1 MTHHYSHVDEGEK
14 RVAATRVFD
23 VITGG
28 KGGIQ
33 GGPPPRRMTRR
44 SVRTQKT
51 PRARG
56 LRSEVPP
63 GFEPGMV
70 VLLTTR
76 GWYRNKVLETLAKGF
91 RAARQRLTGV
101 AELNDE
107 VIDEALRDVRLSL
120 LEGDVEFRV
129 VKRFLERVKEQARGK
144 QVELR
149 AKSAEY
155 GTKSI
160 TPEQAFIAI
169 CQDELVKMMGPV
181 ETELKWAKKGPTG
194 IMMCGLQGSGKTTT
208 VGKLA
213 RWLEKTHKKKPML
226 VAADIYRPAAVEQ
239 LKTLGRQLDMPVYS
253 AEGKDPVTICRE
265 ANNEAAAQ
273 GCDVVIF
280 DTAGRL
286 AIDEPLMQ
294 ELDDINKAVTPANIF
309 LVLDAMT
316 GQDAVNVAE
325 TFNKRLDIDGV
336 IMTKL
341 DGDARG
347 GAALSV
353 KEITGKPIKFL
364 GIGEQLDKLEE
375 FRPEGLASRIL
386 GMGDIVGLV
395 KDFEQ
400 VVDAEKAEEDAL
412 RMLKG
417 KFDMQDFLEQ
427 IRLIQKMGSLKD
439 LFEKLPFF
447 GGGLPEGVNLD
458 DRELVKIEAMISSMT
473 YEERLN
479 PQVFVATSWEDYSTT
494 AGRQAKRRRA
504 DFHPGRVKRIS
515 KGSGRTETEVKEL
528 LQKFAQMRQMM
539 VQLGASTGLMGKI
552 PGMKQFGQM
561 KKLANMDINALMAA
575 GGGMPDMSALG
586 AGGGMPNIPG
596 MPGMPGNVPGM
607 PKGFTPPGTK
617 GAAVG
622 VQAARERQKSR
633 DKRKAEKAAR
643 KKNRR

>member
-1 MTHHYSHVDEGEK
+1 
-14 RVAATRVFD
+14 
-23 VITGG
+23 
-28 KGGIQ
+28 
-33 GGPPPRRMTRR
+33 
-44 SVRTQKT
+44 
-51 PRARG
+51 
-56 LRSEVPP
+56 
-63 GFEPGMV
+63 
-70 VLLTTR
+70 
-76 GWYRNKVLETLAKGF
+76 VLETLAKGF

-101 AELNDE
+101 AELTDD

-144 QVELR
+144 QVELK
-149 AKSAEY
+149 AKSQEY
-155 GTKSI
+155 GTRTI
-160 TPEQAFIAI
+160 TPEQAFISI

-181 ETELKWAKKGPTG
+181 QTELKWAKKGPTG
-194 IMMCGLQGSGKTTT
+194 IMVCGLQGSGKTTT

-213 RWLEKTHKKKPML
+213 RHLEKAHKKKPML

-253 AEGKDPVTICRE
+253 AEGKDPVAICRE
-265 ANNEAAAQ
+265 ANDQAAAK

-294 ELDDINKAVTPANIF
+294 ELEDIDKAVTPANIF

-316 GQDAVNVAE
+316 GQDAVNVAD
-325 TFNKRLDIDGV
+325 TFNKRLNLDGV

-447 GGGLPEGVNLD
+447 NGGLPEGVNLD
-458 DRELVKIEAMISSMT
+458 DKELVKIEAMISSMT
-473 YEERLN
+473 IEERTN
-479 PQVFVATSWEDYSTT
+479 PQVFVTTSWEDFATT
-494 AGRQAKRRRA
+494 SGKQAKRRRA
-504 DFHPGRVKRIS
+504 DFDVSRVKRIS
-515 KGSGRTETEVKEL
+515 KGSGRGEQEVRDL

-552 PGMKQFGQM
+552 PGFKQFSQM
-561 KKLANMDINALMAA
+561 KKLANMDINALMSA
-575 GGGMPDMSALG
+575 GGGLPPGLEGMG
-586 AGGGMPNIPG
+586 GGGMPNMPQMPGVPVGNIPG
-596 MPGMPGNVPGM
+596 L
-607 PKGFTPPGTK
+607 PKGYTPPGTK
-617 GAAVG
+617 SLVG
-622 VQAARERQKSR
+622 GQRHNDKQKAR

>member
-1 MTHHYSHVDEGEK
+1 
-14 RVAATRVFD
+14 
-23 VITGG
+23 
-28 KGGIQ
+28 
-33 GGPPPRRMTRR
+33 
-44 SVRTQKT
+44 
-51 PRARG
+51 
-56 LRSEVPP
+56 
-63 GFEPGMV
+63 
-70 VLLTTR
+70 
-76 GWYRNKVLETLAKGF
+76 VLETLAKGF

-101 AELNDE
+101 AELTDD

-144 QVELR
+144 QVELK
-149 AKSAEY
+149 AKSQEY
-155 GTKSI
+155 GTRTI
-160 TPEQAFIAI
+160 TPEQAFISI

-181 ETELKWAKKGPTG
+181 QTELKWAKKGPTG
-194 IMMCGLQGSGKTTT
+194 IMVCGLQGSGKTTT

-213 RWLEKTHKKKPML
+213 RHLEKAHKKKPML

-253 AEGKDPVTICRE
+253 AEGKDPVAICRE
-265 ANNEAAAQ
+265 ANDQAAAK

-294 ELDDINKAVTPANIF
+294 ELEDIDKAVTPANIF

-316 GQDAVNVAE
+316 GQDAVNVAD
-325 TFNKRLDIDGV
+325 TFNKRLSLDGV

-447 GGGLPEGVNLD
+447 NGGLPEGVNLD
-458 DRELVKIEAMISSMT
+458 DKELVKIEAMISSMT
-473 YEERLN
+473 IEERTN
-479 PQVFVATSWEDYSTT
+479 PQVFVTTSWEDFATT
-494 AGRQAKRRRA
+494 SGKQAKRRRA
-504 DFHPGRVKRIS
+504 DFDVSRVKRIS
-515 KGSGRTETEVKEL
+515 KGSGRGEQEVRDL

-552 PGMKQFGQM
+552 PGFKQFSQM
-561 KKLANMDINALMAA
+561 KKLANMDINALMSA
-575 GGGMPDMSALG
+575 GGGLPPGLEG
-586 AGGGMPNIPG
+586 IGGGGMPNMPQMPGVPVGNIPG
-596 MPGMPGNVPGM
+596 L
-607 PKGFTPPGTK
+607 PKGYTPPGTK
-617 GAAVG
+617 SLVG
-622 VQAARERQKSR
+622 GQRHNDKQKAR

>member
-1 MTHHYSHVDEGEK
+1 
-14 RVAATRVFD
+14 
-23 VITGG
+23 
-28 KGGIQ
+28 
-33 GGPPPRRMTRR
+33 
-44 SVRTQKT
+44 
-51 PRARG
+51 
-56 LRSEVPP
+56 
-63 GFEPGMV
+63 
-70 VLLTTR
+70 
-76 GWYRNKVLETLAKGF
+76 VLETLAKGF
-91 RAARQRLTGV
+91 RAARERLTGV
-101 AELNDE
+101 AELTDE
-107 VIDEALRDVRLSL
+107 VIEDALRDVRLSL

-129 VKRFLERVKEQARGK
+129 VKRFLERVKEAARGK

-149 AKSAEY
+149 AKSKDY
-155 GTKSI
+155 GARSI
-160 TPEQAFIAI
+160 TPDQAFIAI
-169 CQDELVKMMGPV
+169 CQDELIKMMGPV
-181 ETELKWAKKGPTG
+181 DTELRWAKKGPTG
-194 IMMCGLQGSGKTTT
+194 IMMVGLQGSGKTTS

-213 RWLEKTHKKKPML
+213 RWLEKTRDKKPLL
-226 VAADIYRPAAVEQ
+226 VAADIYRPAAIDQ
-239 LKTLGRQLDMPVYS
+239 LQTLGRQLGMPVFTL
-253 AEGKDPVTICRE
+253 EGKDPVTICRE
-265 ANNEAAAQ
+265 AATRAAQ
-273 GCDVVIF
+273 DGCDVIIY

-294 ELDDINKAVTPANIF
+294 ELEDIDKAATPANIF

-325 TFNKRLDIDGV
+325 TFNQRLNLDGV

-364 GIGEQLDKLEE
+364 GMGESLDKLEE

-447 GGGLPEGVNLD
+447 GGNLPEGVNLD
-458 DRELVKIEAMISSMT
+458 DRELTKIEAMISSMT
-473 YEERLN
+473 REERTN
-479 PQVFVATSWEDYSTT
+479 PQVFVATTWEDFT
-494 AGRQAKRRRA
+494 ATSGRQAKRRRA
-504 DFHPGRVKRIS
+504 DFNPSRVRRVS
-515 KGSGRTETEVKEL
+515 KGSGRSEQEVKEL

-552 PGMKQFGQM
+552 PGFKQFSQM

-575 GGGMPDMSALG
+575 GGGLPPGLG
-586 AGGGMPNIPG
+586 EGAGMPNMPA
-596 MPGMPGNVPGM
+596 MPGIPTGNVPGL
-607 PKGFTPPGTK
+607 PKGYTPPGSK
-617 GAAVG
+617 AAVG
-622 VQAARERQKSR
+622 QPRASDKQKAR

>member
-1 MTHHYSHVDEGEK
+1 M
-14 RVAATRVFD
+14 
-23 VITGG
+23 
-28 KGGIQ
+28 
-33 GGPPPRRMTRR
+33 
-44 SVRTQKT
+44 
-51 PRARG
+51 
-56 LRSEVPP
+56 
-63 GFEPGMV
+63 
-70 VLLTTR
+70 
-76 GWYRNKVLETLAKGF
+76 LETLAKGF
-91 RAARQRLTGV
+91 KAARQRLTGV
-101 AELNDE
+101 AELSDD
-107 VIDEALRDVRLSL
+107 VIEDALRDVRLSL

-129 VKRFLERVKEQARGK
+129 VKRFLERVREAARGK
-144 QVELR
+144 EVELK
-149 AKSAEY
+149 AKSKEY
-155 GTKSI
+155 GTVKI

-181 ETELKWAKKGPTG
+181 DTEMRWAKKGPTG
-194 IMMCGLQGSGKTTT
+194 IMFVGLQGSGKTTS

-213 RWLEKTHKKKPML
+213 RWLEKTHKKKPLL

-239 LKTLGRQLDMPVYS
+239 LKTLGRQLDMPVFNLP
-253 AEGKDPVTICRE
+253 GKDPVTICRE
-265 ANNEAAAQ
+265 ASVEAAKH
-273 GCDVVIF
+273 GCDVIIY

-294 ELDDINKAVTPANIF
+294 ELEDIDKAATPANIF

-316 GQDAVNVAE
+316 GQDAVNVAD
-325 TFNKRLDIDGV
+325 TFNKRLNLDGV

-364 GIGEQLDKLEE
+364 GMGESLDKLEE

-427 IRLIQKMGSLKD
+427 IKLIQKMGSLKD

-458 DRELVKIEAMISSMT
+458 DRELTKIEAMISSMT
-473 YEERLN
+473 REERTN
-479 PQVFVATSWEDYSTT
+479 PQVFVATTWEEFMATS
-494 AGRQAKRRRA
+494 GKSAKRRRA
-504 DFHPGRVKRIS
+504 DFDPSRVKRVS

-552 PGMKQFGQM
+552 PGFKQFSQM
-561 KKLANMDINALMAA
+561 KKLANMDINALM
-575 GGGMPDMSALG
+575 G
-586 AGGGMPNIPG
+586 AGGGLPPGFGEGGG
-596 MPGMPGNVPGM
+596 MPGMPAMPGLPTGNLPGM
-607 PKGFTPPGTK
+607 PKGYTPPGSK
-617 GAAVG
+617 GVVG
-622 VQAARERQKSR
+622 QVRASDKQKAR

-643 KKNRR
+643 KKSRR

>member
-1 MTHHYSHVDEGEK
+1 M
-14 RVAATRVFD
+14 
-23 VITGG
+23 
-28 KGGIQ
+28 
-33 GGPPPRRMTRR
+33 
-44 SVRTQKT
+44 
-51 PRARG
+51 
-56 LRSEVPP
+56 
-63 GFEPGMV
+63 
-70 VLLTTR
+70 
-76 GWYRNKVLETLAKGF
+76 LETLTKGF

-101 AELNDE
+101 AELTDD

-129 VKRFLERVKEQARGK
+129 VKRFLDRVREAARGK

-149 AKSAEY
+149 AKSQEY

-160 TPEQAFIAI
+160 TPEQAFVAIA
-169 CQDELVKMMGPV
+169 QDELVKMMGPV
-181 ETELKWAKKGPTG
+181 DTELKWAKKGATG
-194 IMMCGLQGSGKTTT
+194 FMVVGLQGSGKTTT

-213 RWLEKTHKKKPML
+213 RYLEKTYQKKPML
-226 VAADIYRPAAVEQ
+226 VAADVYRPAAVEQ
-239 LKTLGRQLDMPVYS
+239 LKTLGRQLSMPVFS
-253 AEGKDPVTICRE
+253 VDGSKDPVAICKE
-265 ANNEAAAQ
+265 ANQAANQQ

-294 ELDDINKAVTPANIF
+294 ELDDIDKAVTPANIF

-325 TFNKRLDIDGV
+325 TFNKRLNLDGV

-364 GIGEQLDKLEE
+364 GMGESLDKLEE

-439 LFEKLPFF
+439 LFAKLPFF
-447 GGGLPEGVNLD
+447 SGGMPEGVNLD
-458 DRELVKIEAMISSMT
+458 DRELTKIEAMISSMT
-473 YEERLN
+473 IEERVD
-479 PQVFVATSWEDYSTT
+479 PQVFVATTWEDFATT
-494 AGRQAKRRRA
+494 AGKQAKRRRA
-504 DFHPGRVKRIS
+504 DFHPGRVKRIA
-515 KGSGRTETEVKEL
+515 KGSGRTEVEVKEL

-552 PGMKQFGQM
+552 PGLKQFGQM
-561 KKLANMDINALMAA
+561 KKLANMDIGALMGA
-575 GGGMPDMSALG
+575 GGGLPEGLLG
-586 AGGGMPNIPG
+586 AGGGMPNMPN
-596 MPGMPGNVPGM
+596 MPGLPTGNLPGL
-607 PKGFTPPGTK
+607 PKGYNPPGTK
-617 GAAVG
+617 SSVG
-622 VQAARERQKSR
+622 QVRASDRQKSR

-643 KKNRR
+643 KKSRR

>member
-1 MTHHYSHVDEGEK
+1 M
-14 RVAATRVFD
+14 
-23 VITGG
+23 
-28 KGGIQ
+28 
-33 GGPPPRRMTRR
+33 
-44 SVRTQKT
+44 
-51 PRARG
+51 
-56 LRSEVPP
+56 
-63 GFEPGMV
+63 
-70 VLLTTR
+70 
-76 GWYRNKVLETLAKGF
+76 LETLAKGF
-91 RAARQRLTGV
+91 RVARQRLTGV
-101 AELNDE
+101 AELTDD

-120 LEGDVEFRV
+120 LEGDVEFTV

-149 AKSAEY
+149 AKSEEY
-155 GTKSI
+155 GTKTI

-169 CQDELVKMMGPV
+169 CQDELIKMMGPV
-181 ETELKWAKKGPTG
+181 ETDLKWAKKGPTG

-213 RWLEKTHKKKPML
+213 RYLEKTHGKKPML

-239 LKTLGRQLDMPVYS
+239 LKTLGRQLEMPVFS
-253 AEGKDPVTICRE
+253 LAGKDPVTICRE
-265 ANNEAAAQ
+265 ANSAAATQ

-294 ELDDINKAVTPANIF
+294 ELEDIDRAVTPANIF

-316 GQDAVNVAE
+316 GQDAVNVAD
-325 TFNKRLDIDGV
+325 TFNKRLNLDGV

-364 GIGEQLDKLEE
+364 GMGETLDKLEE

-427 IRLIQKMGSLKD
+427 IRMIQKMGSLKD

-458 DRELVKIEAMISSMT
+458 DRELTKIEAMISSMT
-473 YEERLN
+473 REERTN
-479 PQVFVATSWEDYSTT
+479 PQVFVTTSWEDFATT

-504 DFHPGRVKRIS
+504 DFETSRVRRIA
-515 KGSGRTETEVKEL
+515 KGSGRGEHEVKEL

-552 PGMKQFGQM
+552 PGFKQFSQM
-561 KKLANMDINALMAA
+561 KKLANMDIGALMNA
-575 GGGMPDMSALG
+575 GGGLPGMGGP
-586 AGGGMPNIPG
+586 GGMPNMPMMPGVPTGNIPG
-596 MPGMPGNVPGM
+596 LPRGY
-607 PKGFTPPGTK
+607 TPPGTK
-617 GAAVG
+617 SLVGAQG
-622 VQAARERQKSR
+622 NRDKQKAR

>member
-1 MTHHYSHVDEGEK
+1 M
-14 RVAATRVFD
+14 
-23 VITGG
+23 
-28 KGGIQ
+28 
-33 GGPPPRRMTRR
+33 
-44 SVRTQKT
+44 
-51 PRARG
+51 
-56 LRSEVPP
+56 
-63 GFEPGMV
+63 
-70 VLLTTR
+70 
-76 GWYRNKVLETLAKGF
+76 LETLAKGF
-91 RAARQRLTGV
+91 RAARTRLTGV

-107 VIDEALRDVRLSL
+107 VIEDALRDVRLSL

-129 VKRFLERVKEQARGK
+129 VKRFLERVREAARGK
-144 QVELR
+144 EVELR
-149 AKSAEY
+149 AKSKEY
-155 GTKSI
+155 GTKQI

-169 CQDELVKMMGPV
+169 CQDELIKMMGPV
-181 ETELKWAKKGPTG
+181 ETDLRWAKKGPTG
-194 IMMCGLQGSGKTTT
+194 IMMCGLQGSGKTTS

-213 RWLEKTHKKKPML
+213 RYLEKTHKKKPLL

-239 LKTLGRQLDMPVYS
+239 LKTLGRQLEMPVWS
-253 AEGKDPVTICRE
+253 MDGKDPVTICRE
-265 ANNEAAAQ
+265 AAGEAAKQ
-273 GCDVVIF
+273 GCDVIIY

-294 ELDDINKAVTPANIF
+294 ELEDIDKAATPANIF

-325 TFNKRLDIDGV
+325 TFNKRLNLDGI

-364 GIGEQLDKLEE
+364 GMGEGLDKLEE

-427 IRLIQKMGSLKD
+427 IKLIQKMGSLKD

-458 DRELVKIEAMISSMT
+458 DRELTKIEAMISSMT
-473 YEERLN
+473 REERTN
-479 PQVFVATSWEDYSTT
+479 PQVFVATTWEDFMATS
-494 AGRQAKRRRA
+494 GKSAKRRRA
-504 DFHPGRVKRIS
+504 DFDPGRVKRVS
-515 KGSGRTETEVKEL
+515 KGSGRTEIEVKEL

-552 PGMKQFGQM
+552 PGFKQFSQM
-561 KKLANMDINALMAA
+561 KKLANMDINALM
-575 GGGMPDMSALG
+575 G
-586 AGGGMPNIPG
+586 AGGGMPAGLGEGAG
-596 MPGMPGNVPGM
+596 MPNMPAMPGLPTGNLPGL
-607 PKGFTPPGTK
+607 PKGYTPPGTK
-617 GAAVG
+617 AAVG
-622 VQAARERQKSR
+622 QQRASDKQKSR

>member
-1 MTHHYSHVDEGEK
+1 M
-14 RVAATRVFD
+14 
-23 VITGG
+23 
-28 KGGIQ
+28 
-33 GGPPPRRMTRR
+33 
-44 SVRTQKT
+44 
-51 PRARG
+51 
-56 LRSEVPP
+56 
-63 GFEPGMV
+63 
-70 VLLTTR
+70 
-76 GWYRNKVLETLAKGF
+76 LETLAKGF
-91 RAARQRLTGV
+91 KAARQRLTGV
-101 AELNDE
+101 AELSDD
-107 VIDEALRDVRLSL
+107 VIEEALRDVRLSL

-129 VKRFLERVKEQARGK
+129 VKRFLERVREAARGK
-144 QVELR
+144 EVELK
-149 AKSAEY
+149 AKSKEY
-155 GTKSI
+155 GTKTI

-181 ETELKWAKKGPTG
+181 DTELRWAKKGPTG
-194 IMMCGLQGSGKTTT
+194 IMVVGLQGSGKTTS

-213 RWLEKTHKKKPML
+213 RWLEKTHKKKPLL
-226 VAADIYRPAAVEQ
+226 VAADIYRPAAIEQ
-239 LKTLGRQLDMPVYS
+239 LKTLGRQLDVPVFTI
-253 AEGKDPVTICRE
+253 ADKDPVTICRE
-265 ANNEAAAQ
+265 AAAKAAQ
-273 GCDVVIF
+273 EGCDVIIY

-294 ELDDINKAVTPANIF
+294 ELEDIDKAATPANIF

-316 GQDAVNVAE
+316 GQDAVNVAD
-325 TFNKRLDIDGV
+325 TFNKRLNLDGV

-364 GIGEQLDKLEE
+364 GIGESLDKLEE

-395 KDFEQ
+395 RDFEQ
-400 VVDAEKAEEDAL
+400 VVDAEKAEEDAI

-447 GGGLPEGVNLD
+447 SGGLPEGVNLD
-458 DRELVKIEAMISSMT
+458 DRELIKIEAMISSMT
-473 YEERLN
+473 FEERVN
-479 PQVFVATSWEDYSTT
+479 PQVFVATTWEEFMST
-494 AGRQAKRRRA
+494 AGKSAKRRRA
-504 DFHPGRVKRIS
+504 DFDASRVKRVS
-515 KGSGRTETEVKEL
+515 KGSGRTEIEVKEL

-539 VQLGASTGLMGKI
+539 VQLGASTGMMGKI
-552 PGMKQFGQM
+552 PGLKQFSQM

-575 GGGMPDMSALG
+575 GGGEGGAMPAM
-586 AGGGMPNIPG
+586 PG
-596 MPGMPGNVPGM
+596 MPGMPGLPGMPGNMPGM
-607 PKGFTPPGTK
+607 PKGYTPPGTK
-617 GAAVG
+617 SLVG
-622 VQAARERQKSR
+622 QQRGIDRQRAK